1 MSEAA
6 KQDVP
11 VRSLVR
17 KLAEVMGEVERI
29 AKNGKNNFHNYDYA
43 TESDITAA
51 VRKHMAERHLM
62 LFPSVKKTEW
72 EKVVSAKGGEKK
84 ICTLTVEFTVEDGD
98 SGETRRFE
106 IMGQGEDTGDKAT
119 YKAMT
124 GAEKYALLKLFMI
137 PTGDD
142 PEKDSEH
149 SYKPGKEQPKNDDK
163 PAPNRKGTHPGAS
176 MAIKYGEGKGKTIG
190 ELTDAELAWQLDA
203 ADKAV
208 RANDPKWHKANLTKQ
223 AALQAEAQVRI
234 SATPSGHLKAP
245 ANTSPRQTELA
256 PVAEDEG
263 EEIITPQQRF
273 FTIARES
280 GLGPAKL
287 TARAK
292 GVLNKTAGYTHE
304 DIDTLV
310 ASLKAVPA

>member
-1 MSEAA
+1 MSEAT
-6 KQDVP
+6 KQEETK
-11 VRSLVR
+11 RSIVK
-17 KLAEVMGEVERI
+17 KLAEVKGAVDRI
-29 AKNGKNNFHNYDYA
+29 AKNGHNDHFNYDFA
-43 TESDITAA
+43 TESDIAAA
-51 VRKHMAERHLM
+51 VRKEMAARSLM
-62 LFPSVKKTEW
+62 MFPNVVNTQW
-72 EKVVSAKGGEKK
+72 EKVPRKNGETKL
-84 ICTLTVEFTVEDGD
+84 CTLTVEFTIEDGD
-98 SGETRRFE
+98 SGETRRFTVL
-106 IMGQGEDTGDKAT
+106 GQGEDSLDKAT

-149 SYKPGKEQPKNDDK
+149 SYKPGKDAPKNDDK
-163 PAPNRKGTHPGAS
+163 PAPSRKGTHPGAS
-176 MAIKYGEGKGKTIG
+176 LQIKYGEGKGKTVG
-190 ELTDAELAWQLDA
+190 ELSDAELAWQLDA

-208 RANDPKWHKANLTKQ
+208 RANDPKWHKANLAKQ

-234 SATPSGHLKAP
+234 SATPSGHIKAP
-245 ANTSPRQTELA
+245 ANTSPRQAELA
-256 PVAEDEG
+256 PVEDEG
-263 EEIITPQQRF
+263 EEIVTAQQRF
-273 FTIARES
+273 FILARES

-310 ASLKAVPA
+310 ASLRAVPA